1 MPHDEPSPKRRPWI
15 KRDVEG
21 QEAVDRPVRRMKIGE
36 PDMEELDK
44 WDEMQKAM
52 DDEGKETSVAGIE
65 DDIVDEMQ
73 EAWRVSTPST
83 TTRPPTT
90 CCWICYGTQELVKME
105 GDDDR
110 LWCAVC
116 WSMLNDV
123 FNEEENAMQDRGAAQ
138 DEDDGQEAVYEGKE
152 AIDAEAAQDEDKG
165 QEAMGEMQEA
175 APEGQEVVDGGQ
187 EAVYE
192 TQEAHA
198 GERDPEKVN
207 PWCTMEDECEG
218 CPTSQVVRHHLISDD
233 PTNSILIPGDLY
245 CRVCWDYFV
254 EFCPNGG
261 NLIALHFDP
270 TELTN

>member
-1 MPHDEPSPKRRPWI
+1 
-15 KRDVEG
+15 
-21 QEAVDRPVRRMKIGE
+21 
-36 PDMEELDK
+36 
-44 WDEMQKAM
+44 
-52 DDEGKETSVAGIE
+52 
-65 DDIVDEMQ
+65 
-73 EAWRVSTPST
+73 
-83 TTRPPTT
+83 
-90 CCWICYGTQELVKME
+90 ME

-123 FNEEENAMQDRGAAQ
+123 YNEEEKAAQDRGAAQ

-192 TQEAHA
+192 TQEARA

-218 CPTSQVVRHHLISDD
+218 AR
-233 PTNSILIPGDLY
+233 
-245 CRVCWDYFV
+245 R
-254 EFCPNGG
+254 
-261 NLIALHFDP
+261 AR
-270 TELTN
+270 